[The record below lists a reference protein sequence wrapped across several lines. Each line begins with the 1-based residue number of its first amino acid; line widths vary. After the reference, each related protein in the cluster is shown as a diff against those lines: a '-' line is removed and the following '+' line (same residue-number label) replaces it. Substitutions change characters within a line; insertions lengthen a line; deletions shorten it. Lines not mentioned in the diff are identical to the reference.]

1 MPLNPEGGG
10 RPPRTPRGRR
20 TLARFLQGAEDV
32 FRERGYEGASVSAI
46 CRRVGLAQ
54 GTFYL
59 YFSSKEDVY
68 VRLVEGL
75 QEGLVTRLQEAVG
88 SGADPAGQL
97 ACAYHALLD
106 FLTEHAGL
114 VQVFREAE
122 FVAPEIP
129 SRFYAAVCEELG
141 VPLRAG
147 MASGVFRP
155 LDPEV
160 VAYALL
166 GSALFLFLRY
176 VLWGPG
182 SIPLGA
188 RRAGEEVLRQGI
200 AVGRGAPPYRPVAV
214 DLGVIEGR
222 EAEAEGGEATRRA
235 LLRAAERAFGQAGF
249 HRTTVST
256 ITYLAGVGQGTFY
269 LHFPS
274 KVAIFNELVREI
286 SREFRRRQTLAVA
299 PYRDRRVVEVEGLR
313 SFLHWVRDH
322 PGAYRIVREAEF
334 VDEGVGKWYYT
345 RLAEG
350 YARGLAEGM
359 ARGEIRRLDPEPLTY
374 ALLGA
379 AHLSGQRWALW
390 EARGPADR
398 VLPDLAGFVL
408 GGVERE
414 RRSSEDP

>member
-1 MPLNPEGGG
+1 M
-10 RPPRTPRGRR
+10 R
-20 TLARFLQGAEDV
+20 RFLRAAEEV
-32 FRERGYEGASVSAI
+32 FRERGYDGASVSAI

-59 YFSSKEDVY
+59 YFAGKEDVY
-68 VRLVEGL
+68 VRLVGGL
-75 QEGLVTRLQEAVG
+75 QEGLVSRLRDAIGRE
-88 SGADPAGQL
+88 SDPPSKLRA
-97 ACAYHALLD
+97 AYNALLD

-129 SRFYAAVCEELG
+129 RRFYAAVCRELMA
-141 VPLRAG
+141 PLRHG
-147 MASGVFRP
+147 MTTGAFRP

-166 GSALFLFLRY
+166 GETLFLLIRY
-176 VLWGPG
+176 VLWDQ
-182 SIPLGA
+182 GA
-188 RRAGEEVLRQGI
+188 VPPAAREVGVEVLTQGM
-200 AVGRGAPPYRPVAV
+200 AVGRSAPPYCRVPVA
-214 DLGVIEGR
+214 LGEESWPGQEG
-222 EAEAEGGEATRRA
+222 AAEGGEATRRA

-249 HRTTVST
+249 HRTTIST

-286 SREFRRRQTLAVA
+286 SRGFRRRQSLAVA
-299 PYRDRRVVEVEGLR
+299 PYLDRRVVEVEGLR

-345 RLAEG
+345 RLADR
-350 YARGLAEGM
+350 YAARLAEAM
-359 ARGEIRRLDPEPLTY
+359 DRGEIRRLDPEPLAYGT
-374 ALLGA
+374 LGM
-379 AHLSGQRWALW
+379 AHLSGQRWVLW
-390 EARGPADR
+390 EGAGPPDR
-398 VLPDLAGFVL
+398 VLPDLAALVL
-408 GGVERE
+408 GGIEAGGGA
-414 RRSSEDP
+414 